1 MVIVRRPYFD
11 PGEPMS
17 AGTSEGLAGVARV
30 EAFSDGVFAIA
41 ITLLILEIRVPAD
54 IPAGGLWAALT
65 GLWSSYAAYALSFL
79 IIGIMWANHHN
90 IFRYIGRAN
99 HAFVMLNVALMFW
112 VAFLPFPTAVLARY
126 LPLAGDRTAATVLY
140 GGTLTLTALCYNV
153 LWRYAATR
161 RRLLLPEADQHLVD
175 GVTRE
180 YRFGPLFY
188 LVATLV
194 AFVSVWASLAI
205 HAGLAGLYVLP
216 TKSRP

>member
-1 MVIVRRPYFD
+1 MS
-11 PGEPMS
+11 GEKP
-17 AGTSEGLAGVARV
+17 EGLAGVARI

-41 ITLLILEIRVPAD
+41 ITLLILEIHVPALD
-54 IPAGGLWAALT
+54 GVARHGLWHELGA
-65 GLWSSYAAYALSFL
+65 LWSSYAAYVLSFL

-126 LPLAGDRTAATVLY
+126 LPLPDQRTVVVVLY
-140 GGTLTLTALCYNV
+140 GATLTCTAVCYNV

-161 RRLLLPEADQHLVD
+161 RRLLRPDADQHLVD
-175 GVTRE
+175 GVTSE

-194 AFVSVWASLAI
+194 AFVNVWIRLAI
-205 HAGLAGLYVLP
+205 HAALARLYVLP
-216 TKSRP
+216 PKSRP

>member
-1 MVIVRRPYFD
+1 MTTQ
-11 PGEPMS
+11 
-17 AGTSEGLAGVARV
+17 GTEGAAGVARV

-41 ITLLILEIRVPAD
+41 ITLLILNIQLPKQEQGTLADALLQLWPAY
-54 IPAGGLWAALT
+54 L
-65 GLWSSYAAYALSFL
+65 AYALSFG

-99 HAFVMLNVALMFW
+99 HLLVMLNVALLFW
-112 VAFLPFPTAVLARY
+112 VAFLPFPTAVLADHLRHT
-126 LPLAGDRTAATVLY
+126 ANRTAATVLY
-140 GGTLTLTALCYNV
+140 GGTLTCTALCFNL

-161 RRLLLPEADQHLVD
+161 RRLLRSDADQHLVD

-194 AFVSVWASLAI
+194 AFGNVWVSLAI